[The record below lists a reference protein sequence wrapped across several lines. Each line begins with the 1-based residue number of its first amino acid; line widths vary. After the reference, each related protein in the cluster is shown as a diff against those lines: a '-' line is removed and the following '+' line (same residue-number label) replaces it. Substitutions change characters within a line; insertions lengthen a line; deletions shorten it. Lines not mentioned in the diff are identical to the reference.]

1 MALLHSLFALL
12 FLLLSLQLHTVSCAL
27 LLSLRHHHN
36 TLHQQRPMIHAN
48 QTNCALFVGTWVQDD
63 SYPIYQSSNCP
74 IIDPQFNCKM
84 FGRPDSDY
92 LRYRWRPLNCDLP
105 RYPQKL
111 KAKTFLTKITFL
123 LFTKALQV
131 SSENGVQWGGVSTA
145 NEGQN
150 CDVFTRAQPMAITDL
165 HDICCSSSDTN
176 TIGQRGTTLNL
187 QILGKRKVSTVILQQ
202 QNSMC
207 CVPFC
212 YRLHSKSDIF
222 NRTKYL
228 FAKGG
233 DYGVT
238 ISFYRAPYLVEI
250 DVVQGKRI
258 LRLEEV
264 DGNGDVWRS
273 VDVLSFNTGHWWDY
287 MELGGKYYQ
296 DMDRLAA
303 LERGMK
309 TWANWVDSNVD
320 RSRTK
325 VFFLGISPSH
335 TNPNEWNS
343 GVTAGLT
350 TKNCYGE
357 TTPITSTGTAY
368 PGVYPEQMRVVDM
381 VIRGMSNPAYLLD
394 ITMLSAF
401 RKDAHPSIYSG
412 DLNPQQRAN
421 PTYSAD
427 CSHWCL
433 PGLPDTWNELFYTT
447 LFY

>member
-1 MALLHSLFALL
+1 MALLHSLFALP
-12 FLLLSLQLHTVSCAL
+12 FLLLSLQLHTSSCAL

-63 SYPIYQSSNCP
+63 SYPLYQSSNCP
-74 IIDPQFNCKM
+74 IIDPQFNCKL

-105 RYPQKL
+105 
-111 KAKTFLTKITFL
+111 
-123 LFTKALQV
+123 
-131 SSENGVQWGGVSTA
+131 
-145 NEGQN
+145 
-150 CDVFTRAQPMAITDL
+150 
-165 HDICCSSSDTN
+165 
-176 TIGQRGTTLNL
+176 
-187 QILGKRKVSTVILQQ
+187 
-202 QNSMC
+202 
-207 CVPFC
+207 
-212 YRLHSKSDIF
+212 
-222 NRTKYL
+222 
-228 FAKGG
+228 
-233 DYGVT
+233 
-238 ISFYRAPYLVEI
+238 RAPYLVEI

-264 DGNGDVWRS
+264 DGNGDAWRS
-273 VDVLSFNTGHWWDY
+273 ADVLSFNTGHWWDHQGSLQGWDY

-303 LERGMK
+303 LERGIK
-309 TWANWVDSNVD
+309 TWANWVDSNID
-320 RSRTK
+320 SSRTK

-357 TTPITSTGTAY
+357 TSPIISTGTAY

-381 VIRGMSNPAYLLD
+381 VIREMSNPAYLLD

-433 PGLPDTWNELFYTT
+433 PGLPDTWNELFYTA